1 MTTAALFVLVGIM
14 LWFMSWPNRLS
25 ICASGEPV
33 GVLCRSSVRFLDVLK
48 RLGGNEKRLGCPLL
62 KLAPDR
68 NIQTKSYIRLLML
81 LKLGNVIPS
90 EPISLVE

>member
-1 MTTAALFVLVGIM
+1 M
-14 LWFMSWPNRLS
+14 
-25 ICASGEPV
+25 
-33 GVLCRSSVRFLDVLK
+33 K
-48 RLGGNEKRLGCPLL
+48 RGSALL